1 MGAITITDIRNR
13 IRGLQS
19 ESVDM
24 SSKAIDSVTKS
35 QPKQIL
41 NYMERVISNN
51 KSPNISICMEMFD
64 ALSEKGNLSEI
75 NKAGNI
81 IVNEVV
87 NKVRDAKQTQTL
99 IKMRLTRTKNKN
111 ALKIQQNISDGI
123 NDSIK
128 KAVSVTNS
136 DIFKNAPVNNNQE
149 KNNNDAVK
157 KAVIENVYN
166 KIIDKL
172 SLCEYCDLI
181 LENYNRVSK
190 RFNIDNLFAINTP
203 INGVQDTVV
212 ELCNMIDTYP
222 IMDSLKYNTI
232 IETAWYGLNKFSI
245 PYKASDIINT
255 TNDYFLFKENGLDTC
270 KKVLENTNLFN
281 LDEMTDVEIFEKK
294 EKKPES
300 VKESNTIADNIE
312 EYCDNKYDFSIFE
325 SDNSTNSNDSSSNND
340 NDFDDIFKEYKKNEL
355 NKEGKPESK
364 LKQMI
369 NKLYSSN
376 VSNITK
382 GTPSFLNFVR
392 SFFILGTMAI
402 PAVGPIAAIGGLIA
416 DRVISMHMK
425 KKDAQKMLE
434 CLNNEIKKAQDKLN
448 STTDQETKDK
458 LKAYIKSINRA
469 KSKINEYLDT
479 VSTEKEQEDR
489 YSKEYASSS
498 PDSDIDD
505 NFDFDDYFKLENSL
519 NILYDNINYIVENN
533 VSYSELCKAL
543 SVSTPDIINQLSEFT
558 KNINNPDYTK
568 IFTESCKKNYN
579 KIKNDSI
586 KLPLVEKSSRMI
598 ALENAIE
605 NNIKINNKNKN
616 NILTISES
624 VDYTDIVRNEYSVIQ
639 TLNYLTEE
647 TILEASFI
655 NTLKAAGVRLKETI
669 KKLSDKE
676 KSISQNIDSS
686 LNNVTKSFEKS
697 LTTDNRESVLKGGIL
712 PPASKI
718 IKLGILNAGLLAIG
732 QPVIA
737 VITTLGY
744 LGVKGKYKAKER
756 QMIIDEIEIELE
768 MCKKYIDIAES
779 KNDMKALKQLLTI
792 QRNLQRQHQRIKYK
806 MKVESGDKVH
816 EINPDDIG

>member
-24 SSKAIDSVTKS
+24 SSKAIDSITKS

-64 ALSEKGNLSEI
+64 ALSEKGSLSEI
-75 NKAGNI
+75 NKAGNL

-123 NDSIK
+123 NDAIK
-128 KAVSVTNS
+128 KVFSATNS
-136 DIFKNAPVNNNQE
+136 SIVSSPSNDDQSIENNQD
-149 KNNNDAVK
+149 NNDAVK
-157 KAVIENVYN
+157 EAVIENVYN

-203 INGVQDTVV
+203 INGVQDTIV

-255 TNDYFLFKENGLDTC
+255 TNDYFLFKENGLDIC
-270 KKVLENTNLFN
+270 KKVLENTNLFS
-281 LDEMTDVEIFEKK
+281 LDEMADVEIF

-300 VKESNTIADNIE
+300 VKESNTVANNIE
-312 EYCDNKYDFSIFE
+312 KYCDNKADYITIIE
-325 SDNSTNSNDSSSNND
+325 SEEVKTNND
-340 NDFDDIFKEYKKNEL
+340 DEFDDIFKEYKKNEL
-355 NKEGKPESK
+355 NKEGKPENK

-369 NKLYSSN
+369 KKLYSSN

-382 GTPSFLNFVR
+382 GTPSFLSFVR

-458 LKAYIKSINRA
+458 LKAYIKSIIDA
-469 KSKINEYLDT
+469 KEKISSYLDT

-489 YSKEYASSS
+489 YNKEQEINSNATG
-498 PDSDIDD
+498 DNDD
-505 NFDFDDYFKLENSL
+505 MDFDDLDFDIDFNESMKVLSN
-519 NILYDNINYIVENN
+519 NISSIVENK
-533 VSYSELCKAL
+533 VSMNELCNAL
-543 SVSTPDIINQLSEFT
+543 IVSTPEIINDLAEFSKT
-558 KNINNPDYTK
+558 INDSNYNRLF
-568 IFTESCKKNYN
+568 IESCKKTYN
-579 KIKNDSI
+579 KIKNNSI
-586 KLPLVEKSSRMI
+586 KLSLLDKSSKMI
-598 ALENAIE
+598 ALESAIE
-605 NNIKINNKNKN
+605 KCSTPNKN
-616 NILTISES
+616 NLDILTVSES
-624 VDYTDIVRNEYSVIQ
+624 VEYTNIIREGFTAIQMLSDLNEEA
-639 TLNYLTEE
+639 L
-647 TILEASFI
+647 LEASFS
-655 NTLKAAGVRLKETI
+655 NTLKMAGMKLKNAMQ
-669 KKLSDKE
+669 KMSDKE
-676 KSISQNIDSS
+676 KNISKTIDSS
-686 LNNVTKSFEKS
+686 LNGFTKSIEKS
-697 LTTDNRESVLKGGIL
+697 LTSDNREAVIKGSIL
-712 PPASKI
+712 PSASKI
-718 IKLGILNAGLLAIG
+718 IKLGILNAGLVAIG

-737 VITTLGY
+737 IITTLGY
-744 LGVKGKYKAKER
+744 LGIKTKYKAKER

-768 MCKKYIDIAES
+768 MCKKYIEIAES

-792 QRNLQRQHQRIKYK
+792 QRNLQRQLQRIKYK
-806 MKVESGDKVH
+806 MKVELGKKVYDVPK
-816 EINPDDIG
+816 ED

>member
-99 IKMRLTRTKNKN
+99 IKVRLTRTKNKN
-111 ALKIQQNISDGI
+111 ALKIEKNISDGI
-123 NDSIK
+123 NDAIK
-128 KAVSVTNS
+128 KVFSATNS
-136 DIFKNAPVNNNQE
+136 SIVSSPSNDDQSIENNQD
-149 KNNNDAVK
+149 NNDAVK
-157 KAVIENVYN
+157 EAVIENVYN

-203 INGVQDTVV
+203 INGVQDTIV

-222 IMDSLKYNTI
+222 IIDSLKYNTI

-270 KKVLENTNLFN
+270 KKVLESTNLFS

-294 EKKPES
+294 PES
-300 VKESNTIADNIE
+300 VKESNTVANNIE
-312 EYCDNKYDFSIFE
+312 KYCDNKADYITIIE
-325 SDNSTNSNDSSSNND
+325 SEEVKTNND
-340 NDFDDIFKEYKKNEL
+340 DEFDDIFKEYKKNEL
-355 NKEGKPESK
+355 NKEGKPENK

-369 NKLYSSN
+369 KKLYSSN

-382 GTPSFLNFVR
+382 GTPSFLSFVR

-458 LKAYIKSINRA
+458 LKVYIKSIINA
-469 KSKINEYLDT
+469 KEEISNYLDT

-489 YSKEYASSS
+489 YNKEQEINSNATG
-498 PDSDIDD
+498 DNDD
-505 NFDFDDYFKLENSL
+505 MDFDDLDFDFNESMKVLSN
-519 NILYDNINYIVENN
+519 NISSIVENK
-533 VSYSELCKAL
+533 VSMNELCNAL
-543 SVSTPDIINQLSEFT
+543 IVSTPEIINDLVEFSKT
-558 KNINNPDYTK
+558 INDSDYNRLF
-568 IFTESCKKNYN
+568 IESCKKTYN
-579 KIKNDSI
+579 RIKNNSI
-586 KLPLVEKSSRMI
+586 KLSLVDKSSKMI
-598 ALENAIE
+598 ALESAIE
-605 NNIKINNKNKN
+605 KCSIPNKN
-616 NILTISES
+616 NLDILTVSES
-624 VDYTDIVRNEYSVIQ
+624 VDYTNIIREGFTTIQMLSDLNEEA
-639 TLNYLTEE
+639 L
-647 TILEASFI
+647 LEASFS
-655 NTLKAAGVRLKETI
+655 NTLKMAGMKLKNAMQ
-669 KKLSDKE
+669 KMSDKE
-676 KSISQNIDSS
+676 KNISKTIDSS
-686 LNNVTKSFEKS
+686 LNGFTKSIEKS
-697 LTTDNRESVLKGGIL
+697 LTSDNREAVIKGSIL
-712 PPASKI
+712 PSASKI
-718 IKLGILNAGLLAIG
+718 IKLGILNAGLVAIG

-737 VITTLGY
+737 IITTLGY
-744 LGVKGKYKAKER
+744 LGIKTKYKAKER

-768 MCKKYIDIAES
+768 MCKKYIEIAES

-792 QRNLQRQHQRIKYK
+792 QRNLQRQLQRIKYK
-806 MKVESGDKVH
+806 MKVELGKKVYDVPK
-816 EINPDDIG
+816 ED